1 MSLLPI
7 LPARLPELRPRL
19 SSAYATACT
28 DFLHRM
34 VSTPSPPG
42 QEAALARLV
51 ADEMNKLGFRE
62 VHIDDIGNVIGKIG
76 QEEGPILLMDS
87 HLDTSVVGDP
97 TAWEFDP
104 FGGVIQ
110 GDRLFGLGS
119 VDAKG
124 SLAGMLY
131 GLGLLAKANHAFP
144 GQILVIIVVQEEPAE
159 GLALKAA
166 LDAMDVQPDWAV
178 IAKPTD
184 MRLVRGHRGRMEIRI
199 STFGR
204 TAHSAMPE
212 QGENALYAAARLVFG
227 IELLGMGLMSDP
239 VLGKG
244 SIAITNFTTQSNV
257 RNAIPD
263 RCDLIIDRRL
273 TLGETTSR
281 VLAELEALIQR
292 EGVRA
297 NVRIARYQQN
307 TYTGY
312 KLSAEAYFPAWLL
325 PEDHPLL
332 LQAIASAER
341 HMGRKPEVGIWRF
354 SSDGVYTMGLAGIPT
369 IGFGP
374 GKSQLS
380 HAPNEHIH
388 LSDLHRSIPL
398 YADLARD
405 LLYGLKK
412 LKA

>member
-1 MSLLPI
+1 MSS
-7 LPARLPELRPRL
+7 E
-19 SSAYATACT
+19 YADACT
-28 DFLHRM
+28 RFLQKL

-42 QEAALARLV
+42 QEADV
-51 ADEMNKLGFRE
+51 AQLIVEEMQALGFRE
-62 VHIDDIGNVIGKIG
+62 AFVDEVGNVVGKLG
-76 QEEGPILLMDS
+76 RDEGPILLVDS
-87 HLDTSVVGDP
+87 HMDTAAVGDP
-97 TAWEFDP
+97 SAWEVDP
-104 FGGVIQ
+104 FGAEIQ

-124 SLAGMLY
+124 SLAAMLY
-131 GLGLLAKANHAFP
+131 GLGLLARSQPALK
-144 GQILVIIVVQEEPAE
+144 GQVWVTVVVQEEPAE
-159 GLALKAA
+159 GLALQAT
-166 LDAMDVQPDWAV
+166 LERMNLQPDWVV

-184 MRLVRGHRGRMEIRI
+184 MRLVRGHRGRMEIRLA
-199 STFGR
+199 TYGR

-227 IELLGMGLMSDP
+227 IELLGMGLMTDP
-239 VLGKG
+239 VLGQG
-244 SIAITNFTTQSNV
+244 TIAITRFTSQSSA

-263 RCDLIIDRRL
+263 RCDLVIDRRV

-297 NVRIARYQQN
+297 DVRIAHYQQP

-312 KLSAEAYFPAWLL
+312 KLAADASFPAWLL

-332 LQAIASAER
+332 VQAAASLER
-341 HMGRKPEVGIWRF
+341 NLGRKPEVGIWRF

-374 GKSQLS
+374 GRSLLS
-380 HAPNEHIH
+380 HAPNEFIL
-388 LSDLHRSIPL
+388 LSDVHRSIPI

-405 LLYGLKK
+405 LLYGLDK
-412 LKA
+412 LRTASPSSS